1 MQTTIAVASPL
12 MKNLCMSAIS
22 HLGAG
27 GSAFIDIA
35 LMIRIRLTRLMVQSI
50 NASGAC
56 RNWVKVK
63 TDGWRQANQ
72 FRHKMF
78 EAVSCAVEHPLGAV
92 RCQIIL
98 I

>member
-35 LMIRIRLTRLMVQSI
+35 LMIRIRLTRLMVQGWQE
-50 NASGAC
+50 AGA
-56 RNWVKVK
+56 
-63 TDGWRQANQ
+63 A
-72 FRHKMF
+72 
-78 EAVSCAVEHPLGAV
+78 PLGAGR
-92 RCQIIL
+92 RCCQGAGGSRACRPQHGL
-98 I
+98 IALTICP